1 MDIPQHPQQLQISS
15 TIKII
20 EKNGTDGTLCQQGKK
35 AKLELLYVVDIS
47 GKKEVYVISTK

>member
-1 MDIPQHPQQLQISS
+1 LQISS